1 VPWKCRRGRG
11 VESATVPQ
19 RQINLT
25 FHGIGDPA
33 RPLDRAEADVW
44 LEGAQFV
51 SVLDAIGRRDDVR
64 ISFDDGNASDLEHA
78 LPALRERGLRA
89 TFFICAGR
97 LGQPGFVD
105 ADGVRRLRSA
115 GMSIGSHGMNHVS
128 WRGLNRSETRREIIQ
143 AKRALEDT
151 VEEPVVEAS
160 CPFGAYDRRSLSAL
174 RAAGFKRVYASDGGP
189 ATPQDWLV
197 ARNTMHRWD
206 SAESVERL
214 LDGSNAG
221 VSPARRAKRWVKR
234 WR

>member
-1 VPWKCRRGRG
+1 VPH
-11 VESATVPQ
+11 

-25 FHGIGDPA
+25 FHGIGDPI
-33 RPLDRAEADVW
+33 RPLDPAESDVW
-44 LEGAQFV
+44 LGRDQFA
-51 SVLDAIGRRDDVR
+51 SVLDAIRRHDDDVR

-78 LPALRERGLRA
+78 LPALCERGLRA

-97 LGQPGFVD
+97 LGQAGFVD

-128 WRGLNRSETRREIIQ
+128 WRGLNPSAARREIVQ
-143 AKRALEDT
+143 AKRALEDE
-151 VEEPVVEAS
+151 VEGPVEEAS

-174 RAAGFKRVYASDGGP
+174 RAAGFRRVYDSDGGP
-189 ATPQDWLV
+189 ARPQDWLV

-214 LDGSNAG
+214 LNGANGG

>member
-1 VPWKCRRGRG
+1 
-11 VESATVPQ
+11 VPQ

-33 RPLDRAEADVW
+33 RPLDSAEADVW
-44 LEGAQFV
+44 LDRARFA
-51 SVLDAIGRRDDVR
+51 SVLDAVAGRDDVR
-64 ISFDDGNASDLEHA
+64 ISFDDGNESDLEHA
-78 LPALRERGLRA
+78 LPALSERGLRA

-128 WRGLNRSETRREIIQ
+128 WRRLNRSETQREIVQ

-151 VEEPVVEAS
+151 AGTPVEEAS
-160 CPFGAYDRRSLSAL
+160 CPFGAYDRRSLGAL
-174 RAAGFKRVYASDGGP
+174 RAAGFKRVYASDPGS
-189 ATPQDWLV
+189 ARPQDWLV

-214 LDGSNAG
+214 LDGANG

>member
-1 VPWKCRRGRG
+1 
-11 VESATVPQ
+11 VPQ

-33 RPLDRAEADVW
+33 RRLDDAEADVW
-44 LEGAQFV
+44 LDRARFA
-51 SVLDAIGRRDDVR
+51 SVLDAVAGRGDVR
-64 ISFDDGNASDLEHA
+64 ISFDDGNESDLEHA
-78 LPALRERGLRA
+78 LPALRERGLGA

-105 ADGVRRLRSA
+105 ADGVRTLRSA

-128 WRGLNRSETRREIIQ
+128 WRRLNRSEAQREIVQ

-151 VEEPVVEAS
+151 AGAPVEEAS
-160 CPFGAYDRRSLSAL
+160 CPFGAYDRRSLGAL
-174 RAAGFKRVYASDGGP
+174 RAAGFKRVYASDPGS
-189 ATPQDWLV
+189 ARPQDWLV

-214 LDGSNAG
+214 LDGANG